1 MDTNTTPALDLDSIL
16 VIAGGTLLC
25 AGARVLSQAPKVRS
39 GLEQL
44 ARHPEVRKIGSSAL
58 HGLVREI
65 GGALTRWGGVGMAAR
80 VPAVG

>member
-1 MDTNTTPALDLDSIL
+1 MNTNSTQTLDLDSIL

-25 AGARVLSQAPKVRS
+25 AGALVLSQAPRVRS

-44 ARHPEVRKIGSSAL
+44 ARHPEVRRVGSSAL

-65 GGALTRWGGVGMAAR
+65 GGVLTRWGGAG
-80 VPAVG
+80 VPATI

>member
-1 MDTNTTPALDLDSIL
+1 METNTTPALGLDSIL

-25 AGARVLSQAPKVRS
+25 AGALVLSQAPKVRG

-65 GGALTRWGGVGMAAR
+65 GGALTRWGAEEMAAR
-80 VPAVG
+80 VPAIG

>member
-1 MDTNTTPALDLDSIL
+1 MDNNNTPALDLDSIL

-25 AGARVLSQAPKVRS
+25 AGALVLLQAPKIRK

-44 ARHPEVRKIGSSAL
+44 AHHPEVRKIGSSAL

-65 GGALTRWGGVGMAAR
+65 GGALTRWGWAGMAV
-80 VPAVG
+80 VPS